1 MIKNIT
7 TKLKN
12 KVETHKDEIIGCVL
26 ISVSMIIAYKNG
38 RDDGGIQVLKMDDKR
53 VSRGIEGHCQ

>member
-1 MIKNIT
+1 MFKKIA

-12 KVETHKDEIIGCVL
+12 TAETHKDEIIGCVL

-38 RDDGGIQVLKMDDKR
+38 RDDGGTQVLKWM
-53 VSRGIEGHCQ
+53 INEYPE